1 MEWYKYVYDILNIE
15 YEKFMAQKCYCLQ
28 YVGVRIGLS
37 LWRSVTEYGCL
48 EWV

>member
-28 YVGVRIGLS
+28 CVGVRIGLS